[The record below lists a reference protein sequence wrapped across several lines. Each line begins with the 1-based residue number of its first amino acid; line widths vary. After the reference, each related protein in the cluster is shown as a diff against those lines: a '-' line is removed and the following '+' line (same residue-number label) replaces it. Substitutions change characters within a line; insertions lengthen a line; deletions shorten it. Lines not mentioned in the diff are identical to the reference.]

1 MTWTNQ
7 IPLVENGE
15 PVDAPTT
22 NKSAIALAERTA
34 ALRSM
39 IEAITAGRK
48 IVFPDAPI
56 AAGVE
61 EGHVVSLNLTS
72 LLHELSLSGWED
84 LTISEGIAVPTE
96 NAIYT
101 GVVIKK
107 CSETSADILLSG
119 LELLESAALNRLF
132 GTATPAA
139 GLYFL
144 STQAAGQVSMSRS
157 GPNIRVLQYA
167 GDGLVRVFPFNYDP
181 VTHQHYC
188 FKLLTTDWVAAG
200 GLPNPPVGATF
211 GIDLTTANSIAEGTS
226 EAIVNQSGPAVFV
239 NLDDGTHLLGDEY
252 FVDENGIWTDQVS
265 PIFDIELCVTQ
276 ADVKDMALL
285 HTIENLTE
293 QALDLTSNNGRIRIG
308 WKEYSIEADTAGHV
322 VVKGIDFDNHSLLTG
337 PVVERILAGPGIAVS
352 ATAPEGK
359 GNVTITNALFHN
371 LRIASQVIN
380 LDNAV
385 TSIEGVHVITNFPSD
400 RLSIV
405 NYMAQMPEINEANF
419 TARIWVQVI
428 SPGATQNAPDC
439 AFSLIPT
446 PDAAGVTPS
455 AATPIALP
463 AFPGVVNAGDI
474 YYIETADIA
483 LVGYSNGAISYSLEY
498 DQPSPDLKVIST
510 GIILIDGSLP

>member
-1 MTWTNQ
+1 MVWTNQ
-7 IPLVENGE
+7 VPLVQNGE

-39 IEAITAGRK
+39 IESITAGRK

-56 AAGVE
+56 DAGVE

-72 LLHELSLSGWED
+72 LLHELSLSSWED
-84 LTISEGIAVPTE
+84 LTIAEGIAVPTE

-119 LELLESAALNRLF
+119 LEVLESAALDRLF
-132 GTATPAA
+132 GTTTPAN

-144 STQAAGQVSMSRS
+144 SSQDAGQVSMARS

-167 GDGLVRVFPFNYDP
+167 GDGLIRVFPFNYDP

-188 FKLLTTDWVAAG
+188 FKILQADWVAAG

-211 GIDLTTANSIAEGTS
+211 GVDLTTANSIAEGTS

-239 NLDDGTHLLGDEY
+239 NLDTGTHLLGDEY
-252 FVDENGIWTDQVS
+252 FVDENGIWTNQIS
-265 PIFDIELCVTQ
+265 PTFDIELCVTQ

-293 QALDLTSNNGRIRIG
+293 QALELISNNGRVKIG
-308 WKEYSIEADTAGHV
+308 WREYNVEADQAGHI
-322 VVKGIDFDNHSLLTG
+322 VVKGIDFDNHALLTG
-337 PVVERILAGPGIAVS
+337 PVVEQIVAGPGISIS

-359 GNVTITNALFHN
+359 GQVTITNALYHN
-371 LRIASQVIN
+371 LRLASQVLN

-400 RLSIV
+400 RLSKV
-405 NYMAQMPEINEANF
+405 NYMVQLPEINEANF

-439 AFSLIPT
+439 EYSLIPT
-446 PDAAGVTPS
+446 PDAAGVTPT
-455 AATPIALP
+455 ALTPLALP
-463 AFPGVVNAGDI
+463 AFPGVINAGDV
-474 YYIETADIA
+474 YYIESGDIP
-483 LVGYSNGAISYSLEY
+483 LVGYSNGLISYSLEY
-498 DQPSPDLKVIST
+498 DQPTPDLKIIST
-510 GIILIDGSLP
+510 GIILIDGSI